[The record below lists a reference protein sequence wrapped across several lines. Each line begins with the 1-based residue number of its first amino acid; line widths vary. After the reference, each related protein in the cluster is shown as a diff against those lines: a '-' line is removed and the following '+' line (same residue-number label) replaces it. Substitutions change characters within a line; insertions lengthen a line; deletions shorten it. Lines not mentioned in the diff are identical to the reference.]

1 MKNLNQ
7 MSLFNKLPGYLLGKY
22 QLIGTITFAV
32 LCAVVFLNIY
42 IPFSD
47 TAWFVLGG
55 GDAHTFFFTLT
66 FVFSS
71 ILMLICSRVLM
82 YRSKQYFEMSYWN
95 YILWCILEIMAVG
108 GIYTWITVTM
118 IPDTGE
124 LPLDIF
130 GRAFM
135 YGLISLGI
143 PYLIAGM
150 YFAIID
156 KNNTIRLMNY
166 ENVVTDGAPKENES
180 KQKITLFDNSGTLKL
195 SLSPEN
201 LYYIE
206 SDDNYIKV
214 WYTDSKGELKQ
225 YMLRCRL
232 KTVEES
238 FKGSGLV
245 RCNRKYIVN
254 IKKVSM
260 LRKESD
266 GYVLDLANEVIPP
279 LPITKTYTDAVL
291 SYFTDESPLL
301 EPMIEE

>member
-1 MKNLNQ
+1 
-7 MSLFNKLPGYLLGKY
+7 MSIFNKLPDYLLGKY

-32 LCAVVFLNIY
+32 LFAIVFLNIY

-71 ILMLICSRVLM
+71 LISLICSRVLM
-82 YRSKQYFEMSYWN
+82 YRSKKHFEMSYWN
-95 YILWCILEIMAVG
+95 YILWCVLEIMAVA

-156 KNNTIRLMNY
+156 KTADIIMN
-166 ENVVTDGAPKENES
+166 
-180 KQKITLFDNSGTLKL
+180 I
-195 SLSPEN
+195 
-201 LYYIE
+201 
-206 SDDNYIKV
+206 
-214 WYTDSKGELKQ
+214 
-225 YMLRCRL
+225 
-232 KTVEES
+232 
-238 FKGSGLV
+238 
-245 RCNRKYIVN
+245 
-254 IKKVSM
+254 
-260 LRKESD
+260 
-266 GYVLDLANEVIPP
+266 
-279 LPITKTYTDAVL
+279 
-291 SYFTDESPLL
+291 
-301 EPMIEE
+301 